1 MKTVE
6 WTPKRRSRALGLVEG
21 RRHSLS
27 EISQITNIP
36 DRTLYSLRKRNT
48 PLNKVRSGRPSKLSP
63 RHKRQIVFHITRNHE
78 SRRLSTMSIIQ
89 DLQLDI
95 GITQLKHT
103 LKDLGYNHRIAR
115 RRPFLKKLDRKRR
128 LQFAKRHAH
137 FTLEDW
143 KAFLWTDEMSVK
155 VGMQRSTRDWVWR
168 REDEEFH
175 PDCIDYRKHATGTG
189 MMFWGAFRWGRMGPG
204 VFFELEDGKK
214 VNSTIYRD
222 QILTGPLQEFWEAS
236 FEDVEQPVVMEDNAP
251 PHKKVCIPV
260 RQQLGMKCHQHPPNS
275 PDLNPIENIWAH
287 MKHIISKEYA
297 HITSQKVM
305 KEVVVSIWNDFGDHR
320 WDHLVESMPER
331 IQAVI
336 KARGGS
342 TRF

>member
-1 MKTVE
+1 
-6 WTPKRRSRALGLVEG
+6 
-21 RRHSLS
+21 
-27 EISQITNIP
+27 
-36 DRTLYSLRKRNT
+36 
-48 PLNKVRSGRPSKLSP
+48 
-63 RHKRQIVFHITRNHE
+63 
-78 SRRLSTMSIIQ
+78 
-89 DLQLDI
+89 
-95 GITQLKHT
+95 
-103 LKDLGYNHRIAR
+103 
-115 RRPFLKKLDRKRR
+115 
-128 LQFAKRHAH
+128 
-137 FTLEDW
+137 
-143 KAFLWTDEMSVK
+143 MSVK

-168 REDEEFH
+168 KDNEEFH
-175 PDCIDYRKHATGTG
+175 PDCIDYRKRATGTG
-189 MMFWGAFRWGRMGPG
+189 MMFWGAFRWGKMGPG

-222 QILTGPLQEFWEAS
+222 QILKGPLQEFWEES
-236 FEDVEQPVVMEDNAP
+236 FGDVEVPIVMEDNAP

-260 RQQLGMKCHQHPPNS
+260 REELGMRCHQHPPNS

-305 KEVVVSIWNDFGDHR
+305 REVVVSIWNDFVDNR

-336 KARGGS
+336 KAKGGS